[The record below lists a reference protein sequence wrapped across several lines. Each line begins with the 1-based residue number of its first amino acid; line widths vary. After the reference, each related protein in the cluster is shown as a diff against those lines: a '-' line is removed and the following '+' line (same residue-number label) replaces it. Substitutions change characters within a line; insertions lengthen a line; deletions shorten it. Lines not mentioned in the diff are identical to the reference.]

1 MIGLDRIRGRT
12 YMQIVLTQVVPTLAH
27 ALGGFAVAALVTSAA
42 GAVWDGLSAFL
53 LRTWLD

>member
-12 YMQIVLTQVVPTLAH
+12 SMQIIVTQVVPTLAH
-27 ALGGFAVAALVTSAA
+27 ALGGLAAAALVTKAA
-42 GAVWDGLSAFL
+42 GAAGDGLSAFL